1 MRLNRASSSGDR
13 SNALWG
19 RGSRG
24 ESRSNAL
31 WGRGGRRAGSIVAVF
46 TVVLA
51 LAASATA
58 AGVGGQ
64 SFGNGRSGGFGT
76 LKAYVSSSLLSSV
89 QQNPRQSFDVIVTG
103 NPNTKSHGFL
113 QRIVQDKSGTATQ
126 DVAAGAVKREFQSI
140 SGGRMTLTG
149 YQILFLA
156 KTGLATAILSNDTV
170 QKTAFQ
176 MPAYNTQLWP
186 WATGTPVDWVNGTP
200 KTPTIAIVDSGI
212 DATRSDVA
220 GRVLGQVNL
229 TSLPGNKAT
238 GDGYGHGTF
247 VAGIAAGSAPGY
259 AGVAPKANLMSVDIM
274 NDQGQATVA
283 DVVAAADWILQNKNT
298 YNIKVANFSLHAVNR
313 ASVQFDPIDQAVEK
327 LWLNGVVVVAAAG
340 NYAVN
345 GAESGV
351 QFAPGN
357 DPFVIT
363 VGAADIGTRVTG
375 GDDTPAP
382 WSAWGYTPDGFMKPE
397 LAAPGR
403 YMVGP
408 VPTSGVLYSQRPA
421 SVTSPGYMQLSGTSF
436 SAPVVAGAA
445 AMLLGQHPD
454 WTPDQVKGAL
464 MLTATAEPKVKLGQ
478 LGVGDVNIAAA
489 RAIRTNHIPNPNA
502 ALEQFV
508 GAAAD
513 GTAVFN
519 SAAWASAA
527 HASAAW
533 ADAAWSDAAW
543 SSAAWSSAAWSDAA
557 WSDAAW
563 ASAAWASAAW
573 SDAAW
578 SDAAWSDAAW
588 ADNADGDAVVP
599 VDDTVIDPLSQ
610 EAMLAAL
617 GIVNPDCDPTVT
629 TCDTSTGGLV
639 DPPADPT
646 APADTTPADT
656 TPPPADTT
664 PALLP

>member
-1 MRLNRASSSGDR
+1 MRLKRATSNGDR

-31 WGRGGRRAGSIVAVF
+31 WGRGGRRAGAAIASFAV
-46 TVVLA
+46 VCA

-58 AGVGGQ
+58 AGVGSPGNGGGR
-64 SFGNGRSGGFGT
+64 SFGNLRSFV
-76 LKAYVSSSLLSSV
+76 APELLSSI
-89 QQNPRQSFDVIVTG
+89 QQNPRQSFDVILQGDPKTR
-103 NPNTKSHGFL
+103 SHGFI
-113 QRIVQDKSGTATQ
+113 QKVVQDKSGAS
-126 DVAAGAVKREFQSI
+126 DENVGAGAVKKEFLSLD
-140 SGGRMTLTG
+140 GARLTLTG
-149 YQILFLA
+149 RQILRIA
-156 KTGLATAILSNDTV
+156 RVGLAQAIVPNDTV
-170 QKTAFQ
+170 KMSGFQ
-176 MPAYNTQLWP
+176 MPTYNTQLWP
-186 WATGTPVDWVNGTP
+186 WATGAPVDWANGTP
-200 KTPTIAIVDSGI
+200 KAPTIAIVDSGI
-212 DATRSDVA
+212 AATRSDVA

-229 TSLPGNKAT
+229 TSLPGNTPT

-274 NDQGQATVA
+274 NDQGEATVA
-283 DVVAAADWILQNKNT
+283 DVVAAADWILQNKAT
-298 YNIKVANFSLHAVNR
+298 YNIKVANFSLHSVAR
-313 ASVQFDPIDQAVEK
+313 ASIQFDPIDQAVEK

-340 NYAVN
+340 NYAVD

-363 VGAADIGTRVTG
+363 VGAADIGTSVRA
-375 GDDTPAP
+375 GDDTSAP
-382 WSAWGYTPDGFMKPE
+382 FSAWGYTPDGFMKPE
-397 LAAPGR
+397 IGAPGR
-403 YMVGP
+403 YMIGP
-408 VPTSGVLYSQRPA
+408 VPTSGVLYSERPDH
-421 SVTSPGYMQLSGTSF
+421 VTSPGYMQLSGTSF
-436 SAPVVAGAA
+436 AAPVVAGAA

-464 MLTATAEPKVKLGQ
+464 MLTATPQAQVKLGQ
-478 LGVGDVNIAAA
+478 LGVGDVNIAKA
-489 RAIRTNHIPNPNA
+489 RALRKSPPNPNA
-502 ALEQFV
+502 ALNQFV

-513 GTAVFN
+513 GTHVFN
-519 SAAWASAA
+519 AAAWSDAA

-543 SSAAWSSAAWSDAA
+543 SDAAWSDAAWSDAA

-563 ASAAWASAAW
+563 ASAVWGSAAW

-588 ADNADGDAVVP
+588 ADGAEGDPDGA
-599 VDDTVIDPLSQ
+599 TATIDPATQ
-610 EAMLAAL
+610 NAMLADL
-617 GIVNPDCDPTVT
+617 GIVDPNCDPTVD
-629 TCDTSTGGLV
+629 TCVLPGGLL
-639 DPPADPT
+639 DP
-646 APADTTPADT
+646 PADT
-656 TPPPADTT
+656 TPPPVDTP